1 MTCNMHPEL
10 HIFQDS
16 HDRDLIKQNVNYVPV
31 FSNPLRQ
38 WMLKLFESIQ
48 INKIEKYVILKLT
61 AFFQGSRESIWQ

>member
-1 MTCNMHPEL
+1 MTCNMHAEL

-38 WMLKLFESIQ
+38 
-48 INKIEKYVILKLT
+48 
-61 AFFQGSRESIWQ
+61 